1 MHFESWSAF
10 WAMGG
15 YAFYVWLAF
24 GVSGLALL
32 LLIVQSVKAR
42 RSLQIT
48 WQAEQARQQRIA
60 ASRARQQQNSKL
72 AEEVD

>member
-24 GVSGLALL
+24 GVSGLALAL
-32 LLIVQSVKAR
+32 LVVQSFYAR
-42 RSLQIT
+42 RSLRRY

-60 ASRARQQQNSKL
+60 ASRSRQQQNSKL
-72 AEEVD
+72 ADEVD